1 MDTAAGA
8 ISGARD
14 NLRTMLSKCTYWQQ
28 FGGETCTES
37 VALSRIYF
45 DSMPHLETILSDPS
59 RRPFAVIGRG
69 SSGVRW
75 RGTSGPRTYT
85 VSGSLVIEFHRTPQ
99 SLHED
104 DYGDPEREYQN
115 DIGRI
120 VSPSSGTGLL
130 QLSALDTNLDILDIH
145 EDGPHRASPD
155 VVHIVG
161 DAFLYYLEI
170 EWGTRG

>member
-1 MDTAAGA
+1 MDAAAGA

-28 FGGETCTES
+28 FGGATYNETQ
-37 VALSRIYF
+37 ALARIYL
-45 DSMPHLETILSDPS
+45 DTMPHLATILSDPTN
-59 RRPFAVIGRG
+59 RPVAVIGRG
-69 SSGVRW
+69 GNGVRW
-75 RGTSGPRTYT
+75 RGASGPRTYT
-85 VSGSLVIEFHRTPQ
+85 VSGSLVIEFHRTPPT
-99 SLHED
+99 LD
-104 DYGDPEREYQN
+104 AADVGDPEREYEN

-120 VSPSSGTGLL
+120 VSPNSGTGLL